1 MAKENK
7 EHNKTIKAEFKKTL
21 VTLIIS
27 AFSLVAA
34 LAWNEAITH
43 IIEKFIQPGQSI
55 ISWLIYALLVTLIA
69 VLVALYLSRLIQKD
83 DS

>member
-7 EHNKTIKAEFKKTL
+7 TVKAEFKKTL
-21 VTLIIS
+21 ATLIIS

-55 ISWLIYALLVTLIA
+55 ISWLIYALLVTLLA
-69 VLVALYLSRLIQKD
+69 VLAGLYLGRLIQKN